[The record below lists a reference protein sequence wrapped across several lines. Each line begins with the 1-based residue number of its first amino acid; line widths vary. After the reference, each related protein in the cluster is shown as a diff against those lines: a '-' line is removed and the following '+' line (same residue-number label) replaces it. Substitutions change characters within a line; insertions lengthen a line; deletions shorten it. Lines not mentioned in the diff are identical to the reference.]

1 MEKITP
7 FLWFDNQ
14 AVEAANFYASIF
26 KNSKVK
32 IDGKYDAETSEV
44 SGQKEG
50 TVMTVLVELDGQ
62 KIITLNGGPLFKFTP
77 ATSFFVNCETKEEV
91 DQMWEKLT
99 EGGKVLMELGAYPF
113 SERFGW
119 VEDKF
124 GVSWQLC
131 LGDLKQKITPFLMF
145 VGERAGKAEE
155 AVNFYI
161 STFKNSEIVEMKRH
175 GAGGQE
181 KEGTVMHAIFKLDG
195 YQFMALDSAL
205 NHQFNF
211 SQAISYIVN
220 CETQEE
226 VDHFWNAFSDGGEIQ
241 QCGWVIDRFG
251 VAWQV
256 VPSILGKLTSDPDPE
271 KVKRVMHAMLQMKK
285 LDIEGLKKAVE

>member
-14 AVEAANFYASIF
+14 AVEATNFYASIF
-26 KNSKVK
+26 KNSKVSV
-32 IDGKYDAETSEV
+32 DGKYDEETSEV

-50 TVMTVLVELDGQ
+50 SVMTVLVELEGQ
-62 KIITLNGGPLFKFTP
+62 KVITLNGGSLFKFTP
-77 ATSFFVNCETKEEV
+77 ATSFFVNCETVEEV
-91 DQMWEKLT
+91 DQMWEKFS
-99 EGGKVLMELGAYPF
+99 EGGKVLMELGEYPF
-113 SERFGW
+113 SKKFGW

-131 LGDLKQKITPFLMF
+131 LGNLKQKITPFLMF
-145 VGERAGKAEE
+145 VGERCGKAEE
-155 AVNFYI
+155 AINFYV
-161 STFKNSEIVEMKRH
+161 STFANSKVVEMKRH
-175 GAGGQE
+175 GAGGAE
-181 KEGTVMHAIFKLDG
+181 REGTVMHAIFELDG

-211 SQAISYIVN
+211 SQAISYVVN

-285 LDIEGLKKAVE
+285 LDIEGLKKAAE